1 MSDLPKIEESEELA
15 EARQKLVSLRTYL
28 FIDGLDLER
37 FHEVVMAVRA
47 MDAEI
52 VAAIHQY
59 RINEFYPYFPDAF
72 QAEEDGY
79 EAAEKWLRCDLPKEW
94 DL

>member
-15 EARQKLVSLRTYL
+15 EAQRELAALRTDL
-28 FIDGLDLER
+28 FVNGLDLER
-37 FHEVVMAVRA
+37 FHEIVMAVRA
-47 MDAEI
+47 VDAEI

-59 RINEFYPYFPDAF
+59 RINEFYPYFPDDF